1 MTMVKIKKIYYAIR
15 NISISGILLFIVL
28 LPLVGFL
35 FPNSNVTPST
45 DQIPE
50 NNLYCL
56 DQDPATNNTLLM
68 VHGYGINARA
78 HFEDTYTNPA
88 ILSYYNSVVPIDYY
102 GAVPSAPQ
110 AYSLGRSDFDF
121 NTPIEDI
128 AWELKEFILNPNNS
142 ALFTETID
150 IIGYSMGGL
159 ITRYMIIN
167 YYDEIKAANFTID
180 DVVLIATPNHG
191 IYHIQGFNNLFYI
204 LYASLSIMLLLVF
217 LYSGDEKKK
226 LRYILI
232 LICLIAV
239 LFANILLETL
249 IFTFQAG
256 EVGVGSAFLKTLET
270 GDDTPY
276 SVDDSP
282 PYNDINWTTFRGDG
296 SNGFFFERLLIFFSF
311 INEPNDG
318 EVTVGSVPLGDG
330 AINYGPYHRNHD
342 EMVNFN
348 TSIEADRLY
357 FSDIYY
363 ILTGQAYPG

>member
-1 MTMVKIKKIYYAIR
+1 MAMVKIRKLYFTIR
-15 NISISGILLFIVL
+15 NICISGLLVFIVL
-28 LPLVGFL
+28 LPLIGFL
-35 FPNSNVTPST
+35 FPNSNGTPSI
-45 DQIPE
+45 DQTSQ
-50 NNLYCL
+50 NNFSCL
-56 DQDPATNNTLLM
+56 DQDPPTNNTLLL
-68 VHGYGINARA
+68 VHGYGINARV
-78 HFEDTYTNPA
+78 HFEDTYTDPA
-88 ILSYYNSVVPIDYY
+88 ILAYYNSVVPIDYY

-110 AYSLGRSDFDF
+110 TYSLGRSDFNY

-142 ALFTETID
+142 ALFTANID

-159 ITRYMIIN
+159 IVRYMISN

-180 DVVLIATPNHG
+180 EVVLIATPNHG

-239 LFANILLETL
+239 LFANILLKAL
-249 IFTFQAG
+249 IFTVQAG
-256 EVGVGSAFLKTLET
+256 EVGVGSAFLKTLDT

-296 SNGFFFERLLIFFSF
+296 SGGFFFERLLIFFSF
-311 INEPNDG
+311 VNEPNDG

-330 AINYGPYHRNHD
+330 AINYGPYPRNHD
-342 EMVNFN
+342 EMVMFN
-348 TSIEADRLY
+348 TSIEEDRLY
-357 FSDIYY
+357 FSNIYY
-363 ILTGQAYPG
+363 VLTGQTYPG